1 MAAHAQVDGGASEIT
16 RGQYKLKQ
24 NHKPRR
30 DAHWVLTTISSKPQ
44 LIKYKSKAEQG
55 ARSGSFWLHPHQHSV
70 AFTQRWE
77 EEGRAEPT
85 AHPSQWTAAGA
96 QLIYQLPR
104 DCLVRFL
111 SAAAVNIQKVP
122 GCYQTGDSILP
133 RGHFHS
139 PADAAPPAL
148 AGAQH
153 PAGSA
158 PYLLPRSLYGS
169 IIISFTGAVTLLTN

>member
-1 MAAHAQVDGGASEIT
+1 MAASDCTLTSTAWPLRSAERRKEEQSQPHAHLSEPLQERSLST
-16 RGQYKLKQ
+16 SCPGT
-24 NHKPRR
+24 
-30 DAHWVLTTISSKPQ
+30 AW
-44 LIKYKSKAEQG
+44 
-55 ARSGSFWLHPHQHSV
+55 SGS
-70 AFTQRWE
+70 
-77 EEGRAEPT
+77 
-85 AHPSQWTAAGA
+85 
-96 QLIYQLPR
+96 
-104 DCLVRFL
+104 
-111 SAAAVNIQKVP
+111 SAADVNIQKVP